1 MTVHNIV
8 SVSGGKDSTAT
19 LLLAIALETENL
31 QAVFADT
38 GNEHEQTYAYLDY
51 LEQKTG
57 IQIQRVR
64 ADFTHRIAG
73 KRAYILNH
81 WERKL
86 TAEQPERPGYWVC
99 SESVDEQVAEQP
111 NKPADLYSKTS
122 IGDWVWEPTK
132 PAVPGLSRE
141 EAQEVIA
148 TALEVLQPTGN
159 PFLDLC
165 IWKGRFPSRKAQFCT
180 MELKRDPM
188 LEQVVLPL
196 LESSEMIMSWQG
208 VRRDESLNRR
218 YLPECDEVGGGLF
231 NYRPILKWDIPAV
244 FEAHR
249 YMGIKPNPLYSQGM
263 GRVGCMPCINCR
275 KDELR
280 EIANRF
286 PEVIDRIDRW
296 EKLVQQASK
305 RGAATFFAGSNAK
318 HPKGSIADMTAI
330 EVMEIA
336 SIRQAVEWSRTT
348 RGGLQY
354 DLLIEDEPS
363 ACSSAYGLCESNWE
377 PVKLVEAA

>member
-1 MTVHNIV
+1 MSTHNIV

-19 LLLAIALETENL
+19 LLVAIALEVPNL

-38 GNEHEQTYAYLDY
+38 GNEHIQTYEYLDY
-51 LEQKTG
+51 LEQATRTKIT
-57 IQIQRVR
+57 RVR
-64 ADFTHRIAG
+64 ADFTQRIEG
-73 KRAYILNH
+73 KRRFIETK
-81 WERKL
+81 WR
-86 TAEQPERPGYWVC
+86 EQGV
-99 SESVDEQVAEQP
+99 SEQVVLA
-111 NKPADLYSKTS
+111 AL
-122 IGDWVWEPTK
+122 
-132 PAVPGLSRE
+132 AVLR
-141 EAQEVIA
+141 
-148 TALEVLQPTGN
+148 PTGN

-188 LEQVVLPL
+188 FEQVVMPL
-196 LESSEMIMSWQG
+196 MDVGDMIMSWQG
-208 VRRDESLNRR
+208 VRADESINRR

-280 EIANRF
+280 EIALRF
-286 PEVIDRIDRW
+286 PEVIDRIDHW
-296 EKLVQQASK
+296 ERIVQQASK
-305 RGAATFFAGSNAK
+305 CGAATFFAGSNAK
-318 HPKGSIADMTAI
+318 HPKGSIADMTAL

-336 SIRQAVEWSRTT
+336 SIRQAVEWSKTA
-348 RGGLQY
+348 RGGIQY
-354 DLLIEDEPS
+354 DLLS
-363 ACSSAYGLCESNWE
+363 ASADSKACASAYGLCEPAWE
-377 PVKLVEAA
+377 PVNILEAA

>member
-1 MTVHNIV
+1 MTSQNIV

-19 LLLAIALETENL
+19 LLVAIALETENL

-51 LEQKTG
+51 LEQATG
-57 IQIQRVR
+57 VQIQRVR
-64 ADFTHRIAG
+64 ADFTRQIAG
-73 KRAYILNH
+73 KRRFIETK
-81 WERKL
+81 WREQGI
-86 TAEQPERPGYWVC
+86 AE
-99 SESVDEQVAEQP
+99 
-111 NKPADLYSKTS
+111 
-122 IGDWVWEPTK
+122 
-132 PAVPGLSRE
+132 
-141 EAQEVIA
+141 EVVLA
-148 TALEVLQPTGN
+148 ALDVLHPTGN

-165 IWKGRFPSRKAQFCT
+165 IWKGRFPSRRAQFCT

-188 LEQVVLPL
+188 LTQVVMPL
-196 LESSEMIMSWQG
+196 MGRGDMIMSWQG
-208 VRRDESLNRR
+208 VRSDESINRR

-286 PEVIDRIDRW
+286 PEVVDRIDRW
-296 EKLVQQASK
+296 EKVVQQASK

-318 HPKGSIADMTAI
+318 HPKGSIADMTAL

-354 DLLIEDEPS
+354 DLLIEEEPS
-363 ACSSAYGLCESNWE
+363 ACSSAYGLCEGAWE
-377 PVKLVEAA
+377 PVNLKEVA

>member
-1 MTVHNIV
+1 MNTQNII

-19 LLLAIALETENL
+19 LLVAIALEVPNL

-38 GNEHEQTYAYLDY
+38 GNEHSQTYEYLDY
-51 LEQKTG
+51 LEQATQTKITT
-57 IQIQRVR
+57 VR
-64 ADFTHRIAG
+64 ADFTKRIEG
-73 KRAYILNH
+73 KRQFIETK
-81 WERKL
+81 WR
-86 TAEQPERPGYWVC
+86 EQG
-99 SESVDEQVAEQP
+99 VAEQVVL
-111 NKPADLYSKTS
+111 A
-122 IGDWVWEPTK
+122 
-132 PAVPGLSRE
+132 
-141 EAQEVIA
+141 
-148 TALEVLQPTGN
+148 ALAILQPTGN

-180 MELKRDPM
+180 TELKRDPM
-188 LEQVVLPL
+188 LEQVVMPL
-196 LESSEMIMSWQG
+196 MGAGDMIMSWQG
-208 VRRDESLNRR
+208 VRADESINRR

-280 EIANRF
+280 EIALRF
-286 PEVIDRIDRW
+286 PEVIDRIDHW
-296 EKLVQQASK
+296 ERIVQQASK

-318 HPKGSIADMTAI
+318 HPKGSISDMTAL

-336 SIRQAVEWSRTT
+336 SIRQAVEWSKTA
-348 RGGLQY
+348 RGGIQY
-354 DLLIEDEPS
+354 DLMIATDS
-363 ACSSAYGLCESNWE
+363 TACSSAYGLCESVWE
-377 PVKLVEAA
+377 PVSLLEAAA

>member
-1 MTVHNIV
+1 MTTHNIV

-19 LLLAIALETENL
+19 LLVAIAQEVPNL

-38 GNEHEQTYAYLDY
+38 GNEHEQTYQYLDY
-51 LEQKTG
+51 LEQATHTKIT
-57 IQIQRVR
+57 RVR
-64 ADFTHRIAG
+64 ADFTQRIES
-73 KRAYILNH
+73 KRRFIETK
-81 WERKL
+81 WR
-86 TAEQPERPGYWVC
+86 EQGIE
-99 SESVDEQVAEQP
+99 ESVVLA
-111 NKPADLYSKTS
+111 
-122 IGDWVWEPTK
+122 
-132 PAVPGLSRE
+132 
-141 EAQEVIA
+141 
-148 TALEVLQPTGN
+148 ALEVLQPTGN

-188 LEQVVLPL
+188 LEQVAMPL
-196 LESSEMIMSWQG
+196 MGNSDMILSWQG
-208 VRRDESLNRR
+208 VRAGESLKRR

-231 NYRPILKWDIPAV
+231 NYRPILKWDIPSV

-280 EIANRF
+280 EISLRF

-296 EKLVQQASK
+296 ERTTQQASK

-318 HPKGSIADMTAI
+318 HPKGSIAGMSAI

-336 SIRQAVEWSRTT
+336 SIRQAVEWSKTAH
-348 RGGLQY
+348 GGIQY
-354 DLLIEDEPS
+354 DLLIPTDTE
-363 ACSSAYGLCESNWE
+363 ACSSSYGLCDSNWE
-377 PVKLVEAA
+377 PVSMKEAA

>member
-1 MTVHNIV
+1 MNVHNIV

-19 LLLAIALETENL
+19 LLVAIALEVPNL

-38 GNEHEQTYAYLDY
+38 GNEHEQTYEYLDY
-51 LEQKTG
+51 LEQATHTKIT
-57 IQIQRVR
+57 RVR
-64 ADFTHRIAG
+64 ADFVQRIEG
-73 KRAYILNH
+73 MRRFIETKWREQGI
-81 WERKL
+81 
-86 TAEQPERPGYWVC
+86 AETVVQ
-99 SESVDEQVAEQP
+99 A
-111 NKPADLYSKTS
+111 
-122 IGDWVWEPTK
+122 
-132 PAVPGLSRE
+132 
-141 EAQEVIA
+141 
-148 TALEVLQPTGN
+148 ALDALQPTGN

-188 LEQVVLPL
+188 IEQVVMPMMGKGDML
-196 LESSEMIMSWQG
+196 MSWQG
-208 VRRDESLNRR
+208 VRRDGSLNRR
-218 YLPECDEVGGGLF
+218 YLPELDEVGGGLF

-280 EIANRF
+280 EIALRF

-296 EKLVQQASK
+296 ERIVQQASK

-330 EVMEIA
+330 EVMKIA
-336 SIRQAVEWSRTT
+336 SIRQAVEWSKTA
-348 RGGLQY
+348 RGGIQY
-354 DLLIEDEPS
+354 DLMIATDAT
-363 ACSSAYGLCESNWE
+363 ACSSAYGLCDSDPA
-377 PVKLVEAA
+377 PVNISEAA

>member
-1 MTVHNIV
+1 MTTHNIV

-19 LLLAIALETENL
+19 LLVAIALEAPKL

-38 GNEHEQTYAYLDY
+38 GNEHEQTYEYLDY
-51 LEQKTG
+51 LEQATHTKIT
-57 IQIQRVR
+57 QVR
-64 ADFTHRIAG
+64 ADFTKRIEG
-73 KRAYILNH
+73 KRRFIESKWRAQGI
-81 WERKL
+81 
-86 TAEQPERPGYWVC
+86 AE
-99 SESVDEQVAEQP
+99 
-111 NKPADLYSKTS
+111 
-122 IGDWVWEPTK
+122 
-132 PAVPGLSRE
+132 
-141 EAQEVIA
+141 EVVLA
-148 TALEVLQPTGN
+148 ALDVLQPTGN

-188 LEQVVLPL
+188 LEQVVIPL
-196 LESSEMIMSWQG
+196 MGAGDMILSWQG
-208 VRRDESLNRR
+208 VRADESLNRR

-231 NYRPILKWDIPAV
+231 NYRPILKWDVPAV

-280 EIANRF
+280 EIALRF
-286 PEVIDRIDRW
+286 PEAIDRIDRW
-296 EKLVQQASK
+296 ERTVQQASK

-318 HPKGSIADMTAI
+318 HPKGSISGMTAI

-336 SIRQAVEWSRTT
+336 SIRQAVEWSKTA
-348 RGGLQY
+348 RGGIQY
-354 DLLIEDEPS
+354 DLMIATDAS
-363 ACSSAYGLCESNWE
+363 ACSSAYGLCESAWE
-377 PVKLVEAA
+377 PVTLEAA

>member
-1 MTVHNIV
+1 MTTHNII
-8 SVSGGKDSTAT
+8 SLSGGKDSTAT
-19 LLLAIALETENL
+19 LLVAIALEAPNL

-38 GNEHEQTYAYLDY
+38 GNEHQQTHEYLDY
-51 LEQKTG
+51 LEQATRTKIT
-57 IQIQRVR
+57 RVR
-64 ADFTHRIAG
+64 ADFTQRIEG
-73 KRAYILNH
+73 KRRFIESKWRAQGI
-81 WERKL
+81 
-86 TAEQPERPGYWVC
+86 AE
-99 SESVDEQVAEQP
+99 
-111 NKPADLYSKTS
+111 
-122 IGDWVWEPTK
+122 
-132 PAVPGLSRE
+132 
-141 EAQEVIA
+141 EVVLA
-148 TALEVLQPTGN
+148 ALDVLQPTGN

-188 LEQVVLPL
+188 LEQVVMPL
-196 LESSEMIMSWQG
+196 MDAGDMILSWQG
-208 VRRDESLNRR
+208 VRADESLNRR

-231 NYRPILKWDIPAV
+231 NYRPILKWDVPAV

-280 EIANRF
+280 EIALRF
-286 PEVIDRIDRW
+286 PEAIDRIDRW
-296 EKLVQQASK
+296 ERTVQQASK

-336 SIRQAVEWSRTT
+336 SIRQAVEWSKTA
-348 RGGLQY
+348 RGGIQY
-354 DLLIEDEPS
+354 DLLIATDAS
-363 ACSSAYGLCESNWE
+363 ACSSAYGLCESAWE
-377 PVKLVEAA
+377 PITVEAA

>member
-1 MTVHNIV
+1 MNTHNII

-19 LLLAIALETENL
+19 LLVAIALEAQNL
-31 QAVFADT
+31 KAVFADT
-38 GNEHEQTYAYLDY
+38 GNEHDQTYQYLDY
-51 LEQKTG
+51 LEQATG
-57 IQIQRVR
+57 VTITRVKANFSR
-64 ADFTHRIAG
+64 QIAG
-73 KRAYILNH
+73 KRLFIETK
-81 WERKL
+81 WR
-86 TAEQPERPGYWVC
+86 EQGIA
-99 SESVDEQVAEQP
+99 ESVVMA
-111 NKPADLYSKTS
+111 
-122 IGDWVWEPTK
+122 
-132 PAVPGLSRE
+132 
-141 EAQEVIA
+141 
-148 TALEVLQPTGN
+148 ALDVLVPTGN

-188 LEQVVLPL
+188 LEQV
-196 LESSEMIMSWQG
+196 IMPMMDKGDMLISWQG
-208 VRRDESLNRR
+208 VRADESLNRR

-280 EIANRF
+280 QIAVRF

-296 EKLVQQASK
+296 ERTVQQASK
-305 RGAATFFAGSNAK
+305 CGAATFFAGSNAK
-318 HPKGSIADMTAI
+318 HPKGSVAGMTAI

-336 SIRQAVEWSRTT
+336 SIRQAVEWSKTA
-348 RGGLQY
+348 RGGIQY
-354 DLLIEDEPS
+354 DLMIATDDK
-363 ACSSAYGLCESNWE
+363 ACASAYGLCDNSLE
-377 PVKLVEAA
+377 PLDMTEAA

>member
-1 MTVHNIV
+1 MTTRNIV

-19 LLLAIALETENL
+19 LLVAIALEAENL

-38 GNEHEQTYAYLDY
+38 GNEHEQTYTYLDY
-51 LEQKTG
+51 LEQATG
-57 IQIQRVR
+57 IQITRVR
-64 ADFTHRIAG
+64 ADFNRQIAG
-73 KRAYILNH
+73 KRRFVETK
-81 WERKL
+81 WR
-86 TAEQPERPGYWVC
+86 EQG
-99 SESVDEQVAEQP
+99 VAEEIVQ
-111 NKPADLYSKTS
+111 A
-122 IGDWVWEPTK
+122 
-132 PAVPGLSRE
+132 
-141 EAQEVIA
+141 
-148 TALEVLQPTGN
+148 ALEVLQPTGN

-165 IWKGRFPSRKAQFCT
+165 IWKVRFPSRKAQFCT
-180 MELKRDPM
+180 MELKRVPM
-188 LEQVVLPL
+188 LEQVVMPL
-196 LESSEMIMSWQG
+196 MGRGDMLLSWQG

-218 YLPECDEVGGGLF
+218 YLPECDEVGDGLF

-280 EIANRF
+280 EIAQRF

-296 EKLVQQASK
+296 EKLTQQASK

-336 SIRQAVEWSRTT
+336 SIRQAVEWSKTT
-348 RGGLQY
+348 RGGIQY
-354 DLLIEDEPS
+354 DLMISEADSS
-363 ACSSAYGLCESNWE
+363 ACTSAYGLCEGSWE
-377 PVKLVEAA
+377 PVKIMEAA

>member
-1 MTVHNIV
+1 MSTQNIV

-19 LLLAIALETENL
+19 LLVAIALETPNL

-51 LEQKTG
+51 LALATG
-57 IQIQRVR
+57 IAITRVK
-64 ADFTHRIAG
+64 ADFTQRIEG
-73 KRAYILNH
+73 KRRFIETK
-81 WERKL
+81 WR
-86 TAEQPERPGYWVC
+86 EQGID
-99 SESVDEQVAEQP
+99 ESVV
-111 NKPADLYSKTS
+111 
-122 IGDWVWEPTK
+122 
-132 PAVPGLSRE
+132 
-141 EAQEVIA
+141 EAA
-148 TALEVLQPTGN
+148 MDVLKPTGN

-188 LEQVVLPL
+188 LEQVVFPL
-196 LESSEMIMSWQG
+196 MGNGDMIMSWQG
-208 VRRDESLNRR
+208 VRADESINRR

-231 NYRPILKWDIPAV
+231 NYRPILKWDVPAV

-263 GRVGCMPCINCR
+263 VRVGCMPCINCR

-280 EIANRF
+280 EIALRF

-296 EKLVQQASK
+296 ERITQRASK

-318 HPKGSIADMTAI
+318 HPKGSIANMSAV

-336 SIRQAVEWSRTT
+336 SIRQAVEWSKTA
-348 RGGLQY
+348 RGGIQY
-354 DLLIEDEPS
+354 DLMIATDAT

-377 PVKLVEAA
+377 PINVEAAA

>member
-1 MTVHNIV
+1 MSTQNIV

-19 LLLAIALETENL
+19 LLVAIALETENL

-38 GNEHEQTYAYLDY
+38 GNEHEQTYEYLDY
-51 LEQKTG
+51 LEQATHTKIT
-57 IQIQRVR
+57 RVR
-64 ADFTHRIAG
+64 ADFTQRIEG
-73 KRAYILNH
+73 KRRFIETK
-81 WERKL
+81 WR
-86 TAEQPERPGYWVC
+86 EQG
-99 SESVDEQVAEQP
+99 VAE
-111 NKPADLYSKTS
+111 
-122 IGDWVWEPTK
+122 
-132 PAVPGLSRE
+132 
-141 EAQEVIA
+141 EVVLA
-148 TALEVLQPTGN
+148 ALAVLQPTGV

-188 LEQVVLPL
+188 LEQMVMPL
-196 LESSEMIMSWQG
+196 MGAGNMIISWQG
-208 VRRDESLNRR
+208 VRADESINRR

-280 EIANRF
+280 EISLRF

-296 EKLVQQASK
+296 EQIIQRASK

-318 HPKGSIADMTAI
+318 HPKGPITNMSAT

-336 SIRQAVEWSRTT
+336 NIRQAVEWSKTA
-348 RGGLQY
+348 RGGIQY
-354 DLLIEDEPS
+354 DLMIATDAS
-363 ACSSAYGLCESNWE
+363 ACSSAYGLCDSGWE
-377 PVKLVEAA
+377 PLQILEAA

>member
-1 MTVHNIV
+1 MNTQNIV

-19 LLLAIALETENL
+19 LLVAIALEAENL

-38 GNEHEQTYAYLDY
+38 GNEHDQTYLYLDY
-51 LEQKTG
+51 LEQRTG
-57 IQIQRVR
+57 ISITRVK
-64 ADFTHRIAG
+64 ADFSRRIEG
-73 KRAYILNH
+73 KRRFIETK
-81 WERKL
+81 WREQGI
-86 TAEQPERPGYWVC
+86 AENV
-99 SESVDEQVAEQP
+99 VLA
-111 NKPADLYSKTS
+111 
-122 IGDWVWEPTK
+122 
-132 PAVPGLSRE
+132 
-141 EAQEVIA
+141 
-148 TALEVLQPTGN
+148 ALEVLKPTGN

-196 LESSEMIMSWQG
+196 MGGTDMVLSWQG
-208 VRRDESLNRR
+208 VRAEESLNRR

-249 YMGIKPNPLYSQGM
+249 YMGVKPNPLYSQGM

-280 EIANRF
+280 EIALRF
-286 PEVIDRIDRW
+286 PEVIDRIDHW
-296 EKLVQQASK
+296 ERIVQQASK
-305 RGAATFFAGSNAK
+305 CGAATFFAGSNAK
-318 HPKGSIADMTAI
+318 HPKGSISDMTAL

-336 SIRQAVEWSRTT
+336 SIRQAVEWSKTA
-348 RGGLQY
+348 RGGIQY
-354 DLLIEDEPS
+354 DLLSTSSDS
-363 ACSSAYGLCESNWE
+363 TACASAYGLCESAWE
-377 PVKLVEAA
+377 PVTIMEVV